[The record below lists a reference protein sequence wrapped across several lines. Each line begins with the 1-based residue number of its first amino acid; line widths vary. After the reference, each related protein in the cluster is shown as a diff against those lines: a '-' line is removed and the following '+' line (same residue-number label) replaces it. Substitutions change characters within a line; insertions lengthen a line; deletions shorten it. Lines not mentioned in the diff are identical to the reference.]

1 MPAVRVGRKSAHD
14 MIAKRSTSIS
24 RSSLELDIM
33 GGMVHITVDGFDGP
47 VDLLLELIED
57 QRLDITAL
65 SLAEVTDQYWATID
79 SAEDKT
85 ADDLTDFIAF
95 GSKLLYV
102 KSAALL
108 EVPKAPEE
116 DDLEGRFMEVAGEIT
131 ELLEEHKRF
140 RDAVDLFRQMEDEG
154 RRTYGRTGKPEGP
167 PLPPGLEGVTLDNL
181 MSAVKEALAR
191 SPEEP
196 EEAII
201 HIEPVTVNEK
211 AAELEAALSRR
222 KGKLRFRPLL
232 EACET
237 RTEIVVLF
245 LAVLELI
252 KSGNLWAEQDAPFG
266 DIVLTREAEPAEA

>member
-1 MPAVRVGRKSAHD
+1 
-14 MIAKRSTSIS
+14 
-24 RSSLELDIM
+24 M

-79 SAEDKT
+79 AAEDKS

-95 GSKLLYV
+95 GSKLLVV

-108 EVPKAPEE
+108 EAPKEPEE
-116 DDLEGRFMEVAGEIT
+116 EDLEGRFMEVAGEIT

-154 RRTYGRTGKPEGP
+154 RRTYLRSGKPEGP
-167 PLPPGLEGVTLDNL
+167 PLPPGLEGVTVDSL
-181 MSAVKEALAR
+181 MNAVKEALAR

-196 EEAII
+196 EQAII

-211 AAELEAALSRR
+211 VAELETALSRR

-252 KSGNLWAEQDAPFG
+252 KAGNLWAEQDTPFG

>member
-1 MPAVRVGRKSAHD
+1 MN
-14 MIAKRSTSIS
+14 AKLSRSIS
-24 RSSLELDIM
+24 RSPLELDIM
-33 GGMVHITVDGFDGP
+33 GGMVHVSVDGFDGP

-65 SLAEVTDQYWATID
+65 SLAEVTDQYWAAID

-102 KSAALL
+102 KSVALL
-108 EVPKAPEE
+108 EAPKEPDEV
-116 DDLEGRFMEVAGEIT
+116 DLEGRFIEVAGEIT

-154 RRTYGRTGKPEGP
+154 RRTYARTGKPERP
-167 PLPPGLEGVTLDNL
+167 ALSPGLEGLTLDNL
-181 MSAVKEALAR
+181 MTAVKDALAR

-196 EEAII
+196 EEAVI
-201 HIEPVTVNEK
+201 HIEPVTVSEK
-211 AAELEAALSRR
+211 VAQLETALTRK

-252 KSGNLWAEQDAPFG
+252 KAGNLWAEQDTPFG

>member
-1 MPAVRVGRKSAHD
+1 
-14 MIAKRSTSIS
+14 
-24 RSSLELDIM
+24 
-33 GGMVHITVDGFDGP
+33 MVHITVDGFDGP

-57 QRLDITAL
+57 NRLDITTL
-65 SLAEVTDQYWATID
+65 SLAQVADQYWSAID
-79 SAEDKT
+79 GADDVSP
-85 ADDLTDFIAF
+85 DDLTDFIAF

-108 EVPKAPEE
+108 ETPRQPDEQ
-116 DDLEGRFMEVAGEIT
+116 DLEERFVEVAGEIT

-140 RDAVDLFRQMEDEG
+140 RDAVDLFRQLEEEG
-154 RRTYGRTGKPEGP
+154 RRTYARTGKPETR

-181 MSAVKEALAR
+181 MDAVKEAISR
-191 SPEEP
+191 RPEEP
-196 EEAII
+196 EEAVI

-211 AAELEAALSRR
+211 VAELESALTRR

-237 RTEIVVLF
+237 RTEVVVLF

-252 KSGNLWAEQDAPFG
+252 KAGNLWADQDAPFG
-266 DIVLTREAEPAEA
+266 DIILTRAGAEEPAPAEA